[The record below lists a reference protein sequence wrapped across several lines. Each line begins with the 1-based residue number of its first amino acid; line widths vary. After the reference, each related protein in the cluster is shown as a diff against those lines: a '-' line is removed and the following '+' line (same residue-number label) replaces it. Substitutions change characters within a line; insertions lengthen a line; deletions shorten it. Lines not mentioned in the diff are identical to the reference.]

1 MKEVNQEIA
10 ITYISNGMNPFLRG
24 QKSSLFSTIK
34 GSYKESYR
42 DFARSWI
49 GSKLTDDS
57 EDLKLNSW
65 VETGGHVVRL
75 SFTATHNYNYKYLK
89 ENLDFHVSCE
99 RCPQARVFLF

>member
-1 MKEVNQEIA
+1 MVNQEVA
-10 ITYISNGMNPFLRG
+10 ITYVGNGVYPFLKG
-24 QKSSLFSTIK
+24 QKSSLISFVES
-34 GSYKESYR
+34 SYKENYR
-42 DFARSWI
+42 DFARSWT

-57 EDLKLNSW
+57 KDLELNSW